1 MSIYKLIA
9 GIILLSNILC
19 VQAQEKK
26 EKEKEEKWDV
36 SNPEG
41 PYKEVSFTVNE
52 GTWMNVDFSPD
63 GKEIIFGRL
72 KENSNVIL
80 IEFPG

>member
-1 MSIYKLIA
+1 MVLDGEFWHKNFWSIDLATGQRRQLPNFKREFLI
-9 GIILLSNILC
+9 
-19 VQAQEKK
+19 
-26 EKEKEEKWDV
+26 D
-36 SNPEG
+36 
-41 PYKEVSFTVNE
+41 
-52 GTWMNVDFSPD
+52 DFDITPD